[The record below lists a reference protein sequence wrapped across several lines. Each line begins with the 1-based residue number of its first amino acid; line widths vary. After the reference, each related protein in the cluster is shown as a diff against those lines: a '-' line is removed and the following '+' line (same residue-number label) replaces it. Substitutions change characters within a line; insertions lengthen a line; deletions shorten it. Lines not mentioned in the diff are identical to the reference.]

1 MNKKF
6 MSKSNFV
13 LLEFI
18 AEYVCM
24 IDKSGKDKG
33 RNENMDELKEPA

>member
-1 MNKKF
+1 MNKMF

-13 LLEFI
+13 LLELI

-24 IDKSGKDKG
+24 IDKSGKNKV
-33 RNENMDELKEPA
+33 NENMDKLQKPA